1 MLYHGI
7 NIGHGYV
14 KYVAIDEAGRELP
27 PVVFPALIAPAEGT
41 VLGALDAALVSTVRG
56 QGYWTGE
63 DALIS
68 GHPRSM
74 LTQER
79 LTDAVFLPALVK
91 GALARLGATCA
102 EALAGVAVTGLPATW
117 AEDRDKLQALAARLR
132 DGAAY
137 TDLRAIPEPV
147 GAMHSVL
154 LDADGAE
161 TGDPSIAG
169 GRWLACDWGHRTDDE
184 VVVDRRR
191 PVRSSLRTYDTGT
204 AAALERIGQHLA
216 VAFDRD
222 FTAYEVDQAVREGG
236 VRVFG
241 ELKPLPMGWD
251 RPLIE
256 QGDVVARRM
265 ENQYKRERLDGV
277 LLFGGGAAERRKV
290 EPVLAR
296 FPHAVVAEEPQ
307 LAIARGYARTARRF
321 GLMPR

>member
-14 KYVAIDEAGRELP
+14 KYVAIDEDGRELP
-27 PVVFPALIAPAEGT
+27 PVVFPALIAPAEGA
-41 VLGALDAALVSTVRG
+41 VLGALDAAPVAMVRG

-79 LTDAVFLPALVK
+79 LSDSVFVPVLVK

-132 DGAAY
+132 EGAAY
-137 TDLRAIPEPV
+137 TDLRALAEPV

-154 LDADGAE
+154 LDEHGQE
-161 TGDPSIAG
+161 VGDPSLAG
-169 GRWLACDWGHRTDDE
+169 GRWLGCDWGHRTDDE
-184 VVVDRRR
+184 VIVDRRR

-204 AAALERIGQHLA
+204 SSALEQIGQHLA
-216 VAFDRD
+216 AHFDRD
-222 FTAYEVDQAVREGG
+222 FTAYEVDMAVREGG

-241 ELKPLPMGWD
+241 ELRPLPLHWD

-256 QGDVVARRM
+256 QGEVVARRM
-265 ENQYKRERLDGV
+265 ENRYTRERLDGI

-296 FPHAVVAEEPQ
+296 FPHAIVASDPQ

-321 GLMPR
+321 GLGAR